1 MILGIDVSTSI
12 TGFSVIDGNGQLVYF
27 SNVDLRKHKDFF
39 KKAIVTK
46 EHILDLYEK
55 YDVTSVYIE
64 KPFEFF
70 NSGGSTAATMAKL
83 QKFNGVVSWICF
95 EVFEVIPDYLTANQ
109 ARKLVG
115 IKVPRG
121 QKAKKVVRST
131 YLKMNQTF
139 KSNGQEMV
147 ILSRV
152 TLIWLMQLWSARLA
166 SKAKRNRLTRQGE
179 PDTLRAWTKPA
190 PQTY

>member
-12 TGFSVIDGNGQLVYF
+12 IGFSIVDHDSNLLHY

-39 KKAIVTK
+39 VKSILAK
-46 EHILDLYEK
+46 EHLLDLYEK
-55 YDVTSVYIE
+55 WDVTEVYIE

-83 QKFNGVVSWICF
+83 QKFNGVVSWISF
-95 EVFEVIPDYLTANQ
+95 EVFQVKPEYLTANQ

-121 QKAKKVVRST
+121 QKAKKIVMDHLITNEPEFIVEWTNKGNPKPCYFDMADAIVV
-131 YLKMNQTF
+131 
-139 KSNGQEMV
+139 
-147 ILSRV
+147 
-152 TLIWLMQLWSARLA
+152 A
-166 SKAKRNRLTRQGE
+166 KAGAEHEKNKLDSE
-179 PDTLRAWTKPA
+179 K
-190 PQTY
+190 

>member
-12 TGFSVIDGNGQLVYF
+12 TGFSVIDGDGQLVYF

-121 QKAKKVVRST
+121 QKAKKVVMEH
-131 YLKMNQTF
+131 LLEN
-139 KSNGQEMV
+139 
-147 ILSRV
+147 
-152 TLIWLMQLWSARLA
+152 
-166 SKAKRNRLTRQGE
+166 E
-179 PDTLRAWTKPA
+179 PDFQVEWTRNGNPKPCYFDMA
-190 PQTY
+190 DAIVVGKAGFESQKKQVDEAG